1 MGKYIPP
8 EQMTVEQIRAS
19 IDERFRAWNQIAQ
32 HGCSAPGWP
41 DGVNMNLVRNHII
54 YYYRLLHERQAGQ
67 VQISLFDAPASV
79 QERPIPPEVPDNY
92 MVAGCEHSHRLDKS
106 GWGDKLVWG
115 TKGEYTA

>member
-1 MGKYIPP
+1 MVNENMEFEAIVRQWLDNVRLRVKESSYVKY
-8 EQMTVEQIRAS
+8 
-19 IDERFRAWNQIAQ
+19 N
-32 HGCSAPGWP
+32 
-41 DGVNMNLVRNHII
+41 NLVRNHII

-115 TKGEYTA
+115 MKGEYSV